1 MDEKKRQEQ
10 KWSELEAYIEDE
22 LKKTRQ
28 RARMADSFDEME
40 EIVAEVGQRLQ
51 QAILA
56 ASVEQRQP
64 GGRMVC
70 KECGAWME
78 NKGLTGRKLK
88 TSLGEVEM
96 ERERWACPVCG
107 ASIFPPGPKVED

>member
-10 KWSELEAYIEDE
+10 KWADLEAYIEGE

-40 EIVAEVGQRLQ
+40 EMVAEVGQRLQ
-51 QAILA
+51 RAILA
-56 ASVEQRQP
+56 AAVEQRQP

-70 KECGAWME
+70 GECGAWME
-78 NKGLTGRKLK
+78 NKGLTARKLK
-88 TSLGEVEM
+88 TSLGAVEM
-96 ERERWACPVCG
+96 ERERWACPACG
-107 ASIFPPGPKVED
+107 ASLFPPGSATQA